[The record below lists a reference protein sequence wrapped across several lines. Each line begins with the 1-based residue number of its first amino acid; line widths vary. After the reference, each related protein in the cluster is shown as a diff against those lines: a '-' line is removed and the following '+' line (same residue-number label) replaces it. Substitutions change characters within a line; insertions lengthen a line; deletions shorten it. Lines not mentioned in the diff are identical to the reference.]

1 MCWGW
6 GRLCWWPCPSGQW
19 KATQEELRAAG
30 DSLSPVRPQ
39 PWPSRLPSHIQ
50 GRNRMLGLLAG
61 DWLVASSRHGLQESW
76 PQWANGRDRACPPG
90 WWTQLSQV
98 LGEGSLLPVPYIVS
112 FLSFFSHF
120 KTIIFTVFERQGD
133 RDAGSSLILQQPRL
147 DQANAKSLK
156 LHPGLPRGWWELST
170 CAVTWE
176 QRAESQSES
185 CGLSQASSVGR
196 QLRS

>member
-1 MCWGW
+1 MLGLGPALLVALSFWPVEGHSGRAQGCW
-6 GRLCWWPCPSGQW
+6 RQSQPSAPSAVALTSALTHSGQ
-19 KATQEELRAAG
+19 KQNA
-30 DSLSPVRPQ
+30 
-39 PWPSRLPSHIQ
+39 
-50 GRNRMLGLLAG
+50 GLLAG

-156 LHPGLPRGWWELST
+156 LHPGLPRGWWEAQYL
-170 CAVTWE
+170 
-176 QRAESQSES
+176 RRHLGAES
-185 CGLSQASSVGR
+185 
-196 QLRS
+196 